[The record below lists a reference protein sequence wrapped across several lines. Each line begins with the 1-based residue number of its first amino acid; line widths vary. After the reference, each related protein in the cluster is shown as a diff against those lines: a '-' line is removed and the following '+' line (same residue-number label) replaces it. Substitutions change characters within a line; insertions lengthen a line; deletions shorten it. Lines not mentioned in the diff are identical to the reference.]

1 MCFKSCRSGQIL
13 GIRQI
18 RESDFKCPGA
28 APGKSLSESLV
39 TCLCSTDRI
48 AFDFRLL
55 QSPNMPRLSAAN
67 LIPPAVSFLLA
78 LALTPAVRSVARR
91 WGFVARPK
99 TDRWHKNPTSMMGGV
114 AIWLA
119 VIVTY
124 LTLVPHTRQDWVVVG
139 AGTFLFLVGLV
150 DDLIHTKP
158 YQKLIGQVMGAA
170 IVVNYGLVLPWTR
183 SLPLNMVITI
193 FWLIGITNAINLLDN
208 MDGLATGIAAI
219 TSGFLTFNF
228 VASNQPTEALM
239 LAVFTAALVGF
250 LIYNSHPASIFMG
263 DCGSMFIGFFL
274 ATSALVNVSG
284 GRSRS
289 LLPVLAV
296 PILVLFIPIFDTTF
310 VTVLRKFSGRAASQG
325 GRDHTSHRLVA
336 LGMSERR
343 AVLMLYGL
351 AALSGLL
358 AIMVRELKPDV
369 SLALVAV
376 FTLAL
381 TLLGVYL
388 AGVKGYDEE
397 SQAVAARDKPLFAF
411 LVDFSY
417 KRRIF
422 EVLLDV
428 VLITLSYWAAYAI
441 KFGAFSNSPAW
452 KLFLRTLPI
461 LVVVRLAAFLFFG
474 VYRGIW
480 RYTSID
486 DLMAFAKAVAAGSV
500 VGMLIIL
507 FKFRFQGFSRAI
519 FVIDALVMLMLLA
532 GSRMAFRFFRQV
544 LPTTNSDNGQRVLIY
559 GAGDAGEL
567 LLRELLNNRE
577 LRYAPVGFMDDDPKK
592 QGKVIHGFRVFGG
605 NGLLTEIVREHKVD
619 QVLIS
624 TPHISEERIAEIL
637 RECEARNIGLKRM
650 SIKIESIGEARLPTI
665 ARSASNG
672 EL

>member
-1 MCFKSCRSGQIL
+1 MIRL
-13 GIRQI
+13 GV
-18 RESDFKCPGA
+18 FN
-28 APGKSLSESLV
+28 LV
-39 TCLCSTDRI
+39 
-48 AFDFRLL
+48 
-55 QSPNMPRLSAAN
+55 
-67 LIPPAVSFLLA
+67 PPAVSFVLA
-78 LALTPAVRSVARR
+78 LALTPIIRALARR

-99 TDRWHKNPTSMMGGV
+99 TDRWHKNPTAMMGGV

-119 VIVTY
+119 VVGTY
-124 LTLVPHTRQDWVVVG
+124 LALVPHTRQGWVVVG
-139 AGTFLFLVGLV
+139 GSTFLFLVGWA

-170 IVVNYGLVLPWTR
+170 IVVNYGLELPWTR
-183 SLPLNMVITI
+183 SLSLNMVITI

-219 TSGFLTFNF
+219 ASVFLTLNF
-228 VASNQPTEALM
+228 VAGNQPTEALM
-239 LAVFTAALVGF
+239 LAVFAAALLGF

-274 ATSALVNVSG
+274 ASSALVNVAG

-289 LLPVLAV
+289 FVPVLAV

-310 VTVLRKFSGRAASQG
+310 VTILRKLSGRAASQG

-358 AIMVRELKPDV
+358 AITVRELKADV
-369 SLALVAV
+369 SLALIAS
-376 FTLAL
+376 FTLVL

-388 AGVKGYDEE
+388 AGVRGYDQEE
-397 SQAVAARDKPLFAF
+397 QAAAAREKPLFAF

-417 KRRIF
+417 KRRVF

-428 VLITLSYWAAYAI
+428 GLIVLAYWAAYAI
-441 KFGAFSNSPAW
+441 KFEPFSNSPAW
-452 KLFLRTLPI
+452 KLFLRTLPV
-461 LVVVRLAAFLFFG
+461 LVVVRLAAFLVFG
-474 VYRGIW
+474 VYRGMW

-486 DLMAFAKAVAAGSV
+486 DLMAFAKAVAAGSIV
-500 VGMLIIL
+500 SVLIIL
-507 FKFRFQGFSRAI
+507 FKFRFEGFSRAV

-532 GSRMAFRFFRQV
+532 GSRMAFRLFRQV
-544 LPTTNSDNGQRVLIY
+544 LPSTNGGTGRRVLIY

-567 LLRELLNNRE
+567 LLRELMNNRE
-577 LRYAPVGFMDDDPKK
+577 WRYAPVGFMDDDPKK
-592 QGKVIHGFRVFGG
+592 KGKVIHGFRVFGG
-605 NGLLTEIVREHKVD
+605 NGLLRKIVSEHKIE
-619 QVLIS
+619 QILIS
-624 TPHISEERIAEIL
+624 SPRISEERIAEIL
-637 RECEARNIGLKRM
+637 RECEARNIELKRM
-650 SIKIESIGEARLPTI
+650 SIKIESIGEARLPTF

-672 EL
+672 DL